1 MRIPN
6 AVANLSR
13 SAIYAIYAVRRLFT
27 RLVSSGQNLTNL
39 TNRSR
44 VLVRTAQFIYRA
56 RLFIVCILL
65 LGGLSDYALLN
76 LGSLLTQ
83 SQTKVPSCTVPT
95 RAATSAT
102 SARSVASSAS
112 AAIRP
117 STVSFVDHSATTT
130 LVTSNTLL
138 APQTSAIGSGS
149 TMTVLTTSFTV
160 DVRSAPVC
168 VYNVPVD
175 RSVSLMYPAVDAHG
189 MVWFGKM
196 GANLLAR
203 LDPRTGAL
211 REWRVPGGRRGIMD
225 TIVDGHG
232 AVWFTESA
240 ANFVGRFEP
249 STERFTTYP
258 LPLVD
263 GMNAEPVRLWS
274 DGTGMVWFTAHQG
287 MRLGRLNPTTG
298 AMRLWRVPRL
308 AVLDTFAHPY
318 SIAITPEGEVWFGTA
333 ERGGA
338 LGRLNPVTGKVQFYP
353 RPPCHNWPQDV
364 VALAP
369 DRAGRVWFIEHQ
381 YACMGY
387 IETAT
392 GKVTEWQ
399 LPTGPLGEARVL
411 NGMILD
417 ARTGALWT
425 TSTSANALIKY
436 VPESGS
442 YTYYPLPKPNSI
454 PFGVTLDAR
463 GVLYFTADGGPNAT
477 YIGALTP

>member
-1 MRIPN
+1 MRIRIPN
-6 AVANLSR
+6 AVINPFR
-13 SAIYAIYAVRRLFT
+13 SAIYTIYAVRRLFT
-27 RLVSSGQNLTNL
+27 RLVSRGQNV
-39 TNRSR
+39 TNRTSR
-44 VLVRTAQFIYRA
+44 SHVLVRTAQFIYRS
-56 RLFIVCILL
+56 RLFIACILL

-83 SQTKVPSCTVPT
+83 SHSKAPTCSVPT
-95 RAATSAT
+95 R
-102 SARSVASSAS
+102 VASSAMS
-112 AAIRP
+112 VATRAGEAIRP
-117 STVSFVDHSATTT
+117 STVSFVDHSATTA
-130 LVTSNTLL
+130 LVTSNNLIT
-138 APQTSAIGSGS
+138 PQPSGIGSGN
-149 TMTVLTTSFTV
+149 TVLTTSFAV

-175 RSVSLMYPAVDAHG
+175 RSVSLMYPAVDAQG

-203 LDPRTGAL
+203 LDPRTGAI
-211 REWRVPGGRRGIMD
+211 REWSVPGGKRGIMD
-225 TIVDGHG
+225 TIVDRHG

-249 STERFTTYP
+249 STERFTIYS

-274 DGTGMVWFTAHQG
+274 DGNGMVWFTAHQG
-287 MRLGRLNPTTG
+287 MRLGRLDPTTG
-298 AMRLWRVPRL
+298 AMRLWTVPRL
-308 AVLDTFAHPY
+308 AILDTFAHPY
-318 SIAITPEGEVWFGTA
+318 SIAVTPEGEVWFGTA

-338 LGRLNPVTGKVQFYP
+338 LGRLDPVTGKVQFYP
-353 RPPCHNWPQDV
+353 RPPCNNWPQDV

-369 DRAGRVWFIEHQ
+369 DQAGRVWFIEHQ

-399 LPTGPLGEARVL
+399 TPTGPFGEARVL
-411 NGMILD
+411 NGLIFD
-417 ARTGALWT
+417 PYTSALWI
-425 TSTSANALIKY
+425 TSTSANALIKFD
-436 VPESGS
+436 PESGS
-442 YTYYPLPKPNSI
+442 YTYYPLPKPTSI